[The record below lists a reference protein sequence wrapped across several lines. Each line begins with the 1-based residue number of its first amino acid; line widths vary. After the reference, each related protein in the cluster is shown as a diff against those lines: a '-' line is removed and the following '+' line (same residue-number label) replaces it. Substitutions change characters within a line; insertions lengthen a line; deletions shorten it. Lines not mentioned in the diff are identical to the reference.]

1 MDCDKAIYRVYRY
14 LDGELTVWRRW
25 TIRRHLDKCPPC
37 AQGFDFEIE
46 LRQVISTK
54 CRDEVPPELAAASPR
69 RSARQLPPDDAALR
83 SAAPPCGNYCRVVP
97 IRRPPTGA
105 ARESVVPASPTS

>member
-1 MDCDKAIYRVYRY
+1 MDCDKAIYRVYGY

-46 LRQVISTK
+46 LRQVIV
-54 CRDEVPPELAAASPR
+54 DEVPRRGAA
-69 RSARQLPPDDAALR
+69 
-83 SAAPPCGNYCRVVP
+83 
-97 IRRPPTGA
+97 GA
-105 ARESVVPASPTS
+105 ARRIAEALGLAAPEESGPAAGSV

>member
-1 MDCDKAIYRVYRY
+1 MDCDKAIYRVYGY

-46 LRQVISTK
+46 LRQVVSTK
-54 CRDEVPPELAAASPR
+54 CRDEVPAELRRRIAEALGDCAARATSGAATGP
-69 RSARQLPPDDAALR
+69 SDAAPGGSVLR
-83 SAAPPCGNYCRVVP
+83 
-97 IRRPPTGA
+97 
-105 ARESVVPASPTS
+105 

>member
-1 MDCDKAIYRVYRY
+1 MDCDKAIYRVYGY

-46 LRQVISTK
+46 LRQVISIEVP
-54 CRDEVPPELAAASPR
+54 RRVPPELKR
-69 RSARQLPPDDAALR
+69 RIAEALGAPLPPEET
-83 SAAPPCGNYCRVVP
+83 V
-97 IRRPPTGA
+97 RPLG
-105 ARESVVPASPTS
+105 SV

>member
-1 MDCDKAIYRVYRY
+1 MDCNKASYRVYGY

-46 LRQVISTK
+46 LRQVVSAK
-54 CRDEVPPELAAASPR
+54 CRDEVPVDLRRRIAELLGE
-69 RSARQLPPDDAALR
+69 LPP
-83 SAAPPCGNYCRVVP
+83 P
-97 IRRPPTGA
+97 
-105 ARESVVPASPTS
+105 E